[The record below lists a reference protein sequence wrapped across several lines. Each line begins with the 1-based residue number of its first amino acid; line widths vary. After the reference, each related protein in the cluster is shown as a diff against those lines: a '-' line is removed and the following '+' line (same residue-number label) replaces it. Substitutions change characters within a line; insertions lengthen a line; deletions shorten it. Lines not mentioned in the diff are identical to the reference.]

1 MVDVI
6 ETPMPGVGV
15 RYGMTTRGGRAVG
28 VVSHHT
34 GRRDLVVY
42 DLEDPD
48 AALVSVELTEDEGK
62 ALGELLG
69 GSRIVEQIQDLAHQ
83 VEGLMIDWVRVDA
96 ASPLAHQTL
105 SDAEVR
111 TRTGASIVA
120 LVRGD
125 EAIPAPGG
133 DDQLLPGDTAVVV
146 GAPDAVKAL
155 ASALQAER

>member
-15 RYGMTTRGGRAVG
+15 RYGMTARSGRALG

-34 GRRDLVVY
+34 GRRDLIVY
-42 DLEDPD
+42 DAADPD
-48 AALVSVELTEDEGK
+48 AALVAVELTEDEGK

-69 GSRIVEQIQDLAHQ
+69 GSRIVEQIQDLVHQ
-83 VEGLMIDWVRVDA
+83 VEGLMIDWVRVGEDA
-96 ASPLAHQTL
+96 ELAHETL
-105 SDAEVR
+105 GNAAVR
-111 TRTGASIVA
+111 TKTGASVVA

-125 EAIPAPGG
+125 EAIPAPGP

-146 GAPDAVKAL
+146 GTPHAVRAL
-155 ASALQAER
+155 AQLLHSER